1 MSQVLTE
8 RGRKIH
14 NQLNKKLGFMTI
26 TVAVALHQDLVTHRS
41 VSLLSYDGD
50 TLREREWNIFL
61 LLERCQ
67 LKRQERLTDWV
78 MGSSS
83 SVAMECGRWWPKK
96 AMKK

>member
-14 NQLNKKLGFMTI
+14 KQVNKKLCFMTI
-26 TVAVALHQDLVTHRS
+26 TVAVALQQNLVTHLA

-50 TLREREWNIFL
+50 TLKECEWNIFL

-67 LKRQERLTDWV
+67 LKRQESDWLT
-78 MGSSS
+78 
-83 SVAMECGRWWPKK
+83 R
-96 AMKK
+96 